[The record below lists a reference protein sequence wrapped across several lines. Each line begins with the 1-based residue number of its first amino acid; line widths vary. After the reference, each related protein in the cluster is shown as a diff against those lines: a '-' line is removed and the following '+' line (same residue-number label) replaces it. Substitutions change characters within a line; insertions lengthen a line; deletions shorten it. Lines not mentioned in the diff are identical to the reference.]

1 VGVGH
6 VKADR
11 IPVRFSDE
19 GRLSM
24 RAVAK
29 GQGLGRAI
37 QVEAEDGPEH
47 STSDDK
53 VLAISRKIKPRSL
66 RLLIRSKVVEEALNL
81 WRGPIQARSPDMNFI
96 VA

>member
-1 VGVGH
+1 VGH

-11 IPVRFSDE
+11 IPTILSGK

-29 GQGLGRAI
+29 GQGFGRAI
-37 QVEAEDGPEH
+37 QVAAEDGPEH

-53 VLAISRKIKPRSL
+53 VLAIPLEIKPLSP
-66 RLLIRSKVVEEALNL
+66 RLFIRGKVIEEALKL
-81 WRGPIQARSPDMNFI
+81 
-96 VA
+96 